1 MKKIF
6 LKHFILTI
14 IVFIAFTIFLTNNSN
29 AFSTIYNDFYSDRQ
43 AILKNI
49 PERNNSLAKMN
60 LKSSSVFIEGTGGT
74 FNINLNFDTDVD
86 YTKLRCYIKNSSL
99 YDVTPGFNVVY
110 NKTSSNIVKVTITI
124 APSMPAD
131 LYQIEFYYGENL
143 IHVQD
148 FRIYPES
155 YNPGGSGFTLSS
167 CTINPNPLVAGVGG
181 TIVVN
186 VNGSGSINALDCAGQ
201 ISPNTE
207 ITSQMGGTI
216 EQINDTTVRY
226 TIIVPKNLPA
236 RNI

>member
-29 AFSTIYNDFYSDRQ
+29 AVSTIYNDFYSDRQ

-124 APSMPAD
+124 DPSIPAD

-155 YNPGGSGFTLSS
+155 YNPGSSGFTQSLY
-167 CTINPNPLVAGVGG
+167 TINPNPLVAGVGG
-181 TIVVN
+181 TIIVD
-186 VNGSGSINALDCAGQ
+186 VNGIGSINALDCGAQ

-216 EQINDTTVRY
+216 EQINDTTVSY
-226 TIIVPKNLPA
+226 TINVPKNLPA